1 MLKFMKN
8 VFLSLKGS
16 TEPVETVILKS
27 CPTLS
32 VMISAEKRAKE
43 EVASSM

>member
-8 VFLSLKGS
+8 VFLSIKGS
-16 TEPVETVILKS
+16 TQPVETVILKS
-27 CPTLS
+27 RPTLS
-32 VMISAEKRAKE
+32 VMISYKRAKE